1 MRRVAALAVAAL
13 SAAVA
18 TGCASSSS
26 NDPIPEPATVTAT
39 RTVRVSQ
46 PQGVTAITLVSA
58 LSPGVAQVAAP
69 LDTVWRV
76 MPAVYDSL
84 GIAIDRLDHG
94 QHVIGNPSFKARRRV
109 GGVPLTRYFDC
120 GRAQGGPSAETYE
133 LTMTVLSELQSG
145 TPGLTTATTTVRAT
159 ARPVSFVG
167 EGVACSSTGK
177 LEERIGDLI
186 ATFLHR

>member
-1 MRRVAALAVAAL
+1 MRRLAVLAVAAL
-13 SAAVA
+13 SAAA

-26 NDPIPEPATVTAT
+26 SDPIPQPATVNAT

-58 LSPGVAQVAAP
+58 ISPGVAQVAAP
-69 LDTVWRV
+69 IDTVWRV

-84 GIAIDRLDHG
+84 GIAIDRLDHA
-94 QHVIGNPSFKARRRV
+94 QRVIGNPSFKVRRRL
-109 GGVPLTRYFDC
+109 GGVPLTRFFDC

-167 EGVACSSTGK
+167 EGVVCSSTGK

-186 ATFLHR
+186 AAFLRP